1 MRSNIKILNI
11 VNSINVNLQ
20 TYLTFSKLK
29 VKFPTRNE
37 NKTQFIEKS
46 FQVETKII
54 TQVLK

>member
-1 MRSNIKILNI
+1 M
-11 VNSINVNLQ
+11 
-20 TYLTFSKLK
+20 TFSKLK

-54 TQVLK
+54 TQLLK